1 MLTLACASPKFP
13 PQKRRVPA
21 RPTYWDLK
29 KAIHHAEN
37 LCYNYE
43 DTPECRAAWERAEEL
58 SIELLGSN
66 KNRKGEKER
75 LSEGEPEQDRSVL
88 SRRAVARFDD
98 ELMDVGQR
106 DI

>member
-1 MLTLACASPKFP
+1 
-13 PQKRRVPA
+13 
-21 RPTYWDLK
+21 LK

-43 DTPECRAAWERAEEL
+43 DTPECRAAWEAAEEL
-58 SIELLGSN
+58 SLMLLGSN
-66 KNRKGEKER
+66 KDRKGEKER
-75 LSEGEPEQDRSVL
+75 LSKGEPEQDRAVL
-88 SRRAVARFDD
+88 PRRAVARSLD